1 MDKADIGMT
10 LMKQFEL
17 NQLKE
22 LNDGRVRTVVV
33 ANNSL
38 GFYSE
43 ALESLWR
50 RTCWNKGWKKLQ
62 QVYKIEKKTHIFLRV
77 CDCNKNNTHPEETS

>member
-1 MDKADIGMT
+1 
-10 LMKQFEL
+10 MKQFEL

-22 LNDGRVRTVVV
+22 PNDGRVRTV

-43 ALESLWR
+43 ALEALWR
-50 RTCWNKGWKKLQ
+50 RTYVEIKVG
-62 QVYKIEKKTHIFLRV
+62 
-77 CDCNKNNTHPEETS
+77 KNYSRCTK